1 MLGSGVG
8 GGGRGRMQV
17 GEKMSDPLHLIGEQ
31 PCRDRSAGGAG
42 GGGAEATC
50 EAVCCRAC
58 VVGAGLWAE
67 VVESG
72 RRSRYQLR

>member
-42 GGGAEATC
+42 GGGGGGD
-50 EAVCCRAC
+50 V
-58 VVGAGLWAE
+58 
-67 VVESG
+67 
-72 RRSRYQLR
+72 